1 MSTTFDIE
9 HTVTADDTD
18 YAGNVFFA
26 DFLKWQGHSRDRF
39 LMRYA
44 PAFLE
49 ELNSART
56 VVTIRCQCEYLL
68 GITVAD
74 AVSIRL
80 SIPTVYFNLATLRF
94 AYHLL
99 APDDTDPLIARGE
112 QQVACVRRDGN
123 ENVPAGWPREVLRAA
138 EELGGDVSRAFVD

>member
-18 YAGNVFFA
+18 YARNVFFA

-44 PAFLE
+44 PDFLE

-56 VVTIRCQCEYLL
+56 VITTRCQCEYFLAV
-68 GITVAD
+68 TVAD
-74 AVSIRL
+74 TVSIRL
-80 SIPTVYFNLATLRF
+80 SIPTVYFNLAILRF

-99 APDDTDPLIARGE
+99 DPDNNDPLVARGE
-112 QQVACVRRDGN
+112 QQVACVRRDEN
-123 ENVPAGWPREVLRAA
+123 ETVPTSWPREVLRAA
-138 EELGGDVSRAFVD
+138 EDLGGDVSRAFVD